1 MRRSPF
7 WHFHIPEYLLLLAIL
22 FSRLQNLT
30 AMPLFW
36 DEAYHVNN
44 ARQILFG
51 ESYFGAMSVARW
63 FNTVLLALFQPLG
76 VETPWLIR
84 ASTVLFT
91 LISAASCVFIGRWVA
106 RDLSGFKN
114 LTGLLA
120 LFFYG
125 IMPFAFFY
133 DRQAMSDPIMAM
145 FGSLGIVFLIRSLN
159 PLGLI
164 HSASLRDAPRDPKG
178 LLNSF
183 ISGVCFSLAVLSK
196 FAGVLYAPLPL
207 LAAIF
212 FYKKDRNVIRNVTVT
227 YFVFTFLLVFVFA
240 FASREIGSPFGNSS
254 DWCHSPQCQG
264 QFNFSQSAQLI
275 LNNIRLYFESVQY
288 FYTYPLWLLALIGA
302 FANRKTLFLS
312 IPALFLV
319 SPYILIADL
328 FPPRYLTFT
337 LVPISALASLGLIR
351 LTGWIASRAI
361 KDSIKARSF
370 LNGVAVT
377 VVAAPAL
384 WGTFQLV
391 RFPSLADHLPPFERV
406 QYSLGWGGTL
416 ARLNIVNDLLPEQRA
431 TGKTI
436 HILVTPSRHLPFYAS
451 WNEMDLYDESSS
463 QQGKVMAWMLN
474 GDPIYFAQDLPIY
487 PLPQNPH
494 GLVIERVKTYAD
506 PYENKPLVDLWRVT
520 ATTDE
525 VTQRLSRAIFGDPQ
539 GLAKEYEA
547 ASWWITG
554 ESPVWVYP
562 PHQASMLRGRVNV
575 YPVANSYPVNFDL
588 VGLQLSQR
596 APQNDLWVILWN
608 ETKGDPTRRVERW
621 LDQKLFLAEEK
632 WFGALRVL
640 HYYAG
645 ASSPTPLN
653 VVYGDV
659 AKLESVSILGM
670 ALRIELRWRALNT
683 TQTSYKIFA
692 HVLNAQGQLVAQRDN
707 IPQNGFAPTNTWKRD
722 QIIVDRFALPQTLPS
737 GTYTIKVGVYDPLT
751 NERVLTVDNLDSIEV
766 SRFTLP

>member
-1 MRRSPF
+1 
-7 WHFHIPEYLLLLAIL
+7 
-22 FSRLQNLT
+22 
-30 AMPLFW
+30 MPLFW
-36 DEAYHVNN
+36 DEGYHVNN

-76 VETPWLIR
+76 VETPWIVR

-91 LISAASCVFIGRWVA
+91 LISAASCVAIGRWVA
-106 RDLSGFKN
+106 KDLSGFKN
-114 LTGLLA
+114 LAGLLA

-125 IMPFAFFY
+125 VMPFAFFY

-145 FGSLGIVFLIRSLN
+145 FGSLGIVFLIRTFPSPEGRGARGEGEN
-159 PLGLI
+159 PTDSIFAGLTF
-164 HSASLRDAPRDPKG
+164 A
-178 LLNSF
+178 
-183 ISGVCFSLAVLSK
+183 LAVLTK
-196 FAGVLYAPLPL
+196 FAGILYAPLPL
-207 LAAIF
+207 LAAILF
-212 FYKKDRNVIRNVTVT
+212 KKNRNTIRNTVVV
-227 YFVFTFLLVFVFA
+227 YSVFTFLLVVVFA
-240 FASREIGSPFGNSS
+240 IASREIGSPFGNSS

-275 LNNIRLYFESVQY
+275 LNNIRLYLESVQY
-288 FYTYPLWLLALIGA
+288 FYTYPLWLLAIICT
-302 FANRKTLFLS
+302 FINRKTLFFS
-312 IPALFLV
+312 VPAFLLGV
-319 SPYILIADL
+319 PYILIADL

-337 LVPISALASLGLIR
+337 LVPICALASLGLIR

-361 KDSIKARSF
+361 KDSIKAHSF

-431 TGKTI
+431 KGKTV
-436 HILVTPSRHLPFYAS
+436 HLLVTPSRHLPFYAS

-474 GDPIYFAQDLPIY
+474 GDPIYIAQDLPIY

-506 PYENKPLVDLWRVT
+506 PFEGKPLVDLWLVT
-520 ATTDE
+520 GTTYE
-525 VTQRLSRAIFGDPQ
+525 VTGRLSRAIFGDPQ
-539 GLAKEYEA
+539 GLVKEYEA
-547 ASWWITG
+547 ASLWIPG

-562 PHQASMLRGRVNV
+562 PHQASMLRNRVGI
-575 YPVANSYPVNFDL
+575 YPVANSYPVNFEL
-588 VGLQLSQR
+588 IESQLSQR
-596 APQNDLWVILWN
+596 IPQNDLWVILWN
-608 ETKGDPTRRVERW
+608 ETTGDPTRRVERW
-621 LDQKLFLAEEK
+621 LDKHLFLAEEK

-645 ASSPTPLN
+645 VSSPMPLN
-653 VVYGDV
+653 VVFGDV
-659 AKLESVSILGM
+659 AKLESVSIS
-670 ALRIELRWRALNT
+670 ASPLRVELRWRALNT
-683 TQTSYKIFA
+683 TWISYKIFA
-692 HVLNAQGQLVAQRDN
+692 HVLDSQGRLVTQRDN
-707 IPQNGFAPTNTWKRD
+707 IPQNGFAPTDTWKRD
-722 QIIVDRFALPQTLPS
+722 QIIEDRFAMPQKLSS
-737 GTYTIKVGVYDPLT
+737 GTYIIKVGLYDPLT
-751 NERVLTVDNLDSIEV
+751 NQRVLTADNLDSIEV